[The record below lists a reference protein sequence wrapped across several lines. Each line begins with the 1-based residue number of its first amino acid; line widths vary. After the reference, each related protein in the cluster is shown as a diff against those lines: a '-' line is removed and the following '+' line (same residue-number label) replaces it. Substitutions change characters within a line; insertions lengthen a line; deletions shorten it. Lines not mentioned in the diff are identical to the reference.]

1 MNPIWKPLQSD
12 PGKKRILILLRS
24 LERRRRTSEGEPAQA
39 RPLSNNTRL
48 ARPPRSYREMAEKT
62 SRSGRVVKP
71 SRKVRESEEYGW
83 NVYSPSRPILQ
94 VPKPAKVR
102 IFPQTALPNVL
113 IGTRLIKIGSSVP
126 TAQTIVARSEW
137 IVLVAARHTILPHAL
152 RPDNR
157 RPRRRLPS
165 NQLRL
170 EFNSLLRS
178 SRPGPRCSSSQRT
191 QSTAQG
197 AVQVQ
202 ACRLSQPR
210 RTSSSTSS
218 FISHTKAPQADG
230 PVELQFP

>member
-1 MNPIWKPLQSD
+1 
-12 PGKKRILILLRS
+12 
-24 LERRRRTSEGEPAQA
+24 
-39 RPLSNNTRL
+39 
-48 ARPPRSYREMAEKT
+48 MAEKT

-83 NVYSPSRPILQ
+83 NVYSPSRPTLQ

-102 IFPQTALPNVL
+102 LFPQTALLIVL

-126 TAQTIVARSEW
+126 TAQTIVAWSER
-137 IVLVAARHTILPHAL
+137 IVLVAARHAIFPHAR
-152 RPDNR
+152 RPDDR

-170 EFNSLLRS
+170 ELDSLFQS
-178 SRPGPRCSSSQRT
+178 SRPGPRCSAFQRT
-191 QSTAQG
+191 QSTSKG
-197 AVQVQ
+197 AGQLQ

-210 RTSSSTSS
+210 RTSSSTPS

-230 PVELQFP
+230 PVELQFQ